1 MVSVIKRRAVL
12 LPGES
17 FAPRPIRWHGP
28 TPTLPQLTPT
38 AELTPAPNREPLRLP
53 PAVA

>member
-12 LPGES
+12 LPGET

-28 TPTLPQLTPT
+28 TPTLPQLTP
-38 AELTPAPNREPLRLP
+38 AADPTPAPVREPLRLP
-53 PAVA
+53 PAAA